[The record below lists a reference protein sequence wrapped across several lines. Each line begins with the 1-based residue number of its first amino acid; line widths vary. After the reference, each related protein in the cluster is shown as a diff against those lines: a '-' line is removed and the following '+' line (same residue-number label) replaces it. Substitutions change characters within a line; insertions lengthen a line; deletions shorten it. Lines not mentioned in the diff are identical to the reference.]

1 MGLDMWLVAKKCDIK
16 GNKKTGVCNGF
27 FGIIPAT
34 VNEGA
39 ELGYWRKAWD
49 QREVILANTSSGTQE
64 DGNIRILP
72 AEVDAILAQAKEIL
86 KTHTFDEDGFDITED
101 YDGTMS
107 TWCSKSKWEDTVEF
121 FEKAKKVLEEYPE
134 AEIYYHEWY

>member
-1 MGLDMWLVAKKCDIK
+1 MGLDMWLIAKKCDIK
-16 GNKKTGVCNGF
+16 NDKKTGVCGGLF
-27 FGIIPAT
+27 DIIPTT

-49 QREVILANTSSGTQE
+49 QREVILANTSSGEQE
-64 DGNIRILP
+64 DGGIRIFP

-86 KTHTFDEDGFDITED
+86 ETHTFDEDGFDISED
-101 YDGTMS
+101 YYGTMT
-107 TWCSKSKWEDTVEF
+107 TWCSKSKWEDTVKF